1 MPVPFAKLCYPRAG
15 GLAAPARGD
24 GALRGR
30 FARVLG
36 LARNPIRAGPSQLI
50 VVMLVYAHLDHHTTR
65 VHGDDYRCAATI
77 ALAGL
82 RAIREIA

>member
-1 MPVPFAKLCYPRAG
+1 MRVPFAKLCYPLAG
-15 GLAAPARGD
+15 GLAATARGD

-30 FARVLG
+30 FARVTG

-50 VVMLVYAHLDHHTTR
+50 VVTLVYAHLDHHIHG
-65 VHGDDYRCAATI
+65 VHGDDYRCAATT